1 MDTFHITFT
10 RTLTSA
16 DAKQHIPFTVQVPT
30 GTTQLT
36 IRLSYSPAMVDDIKN
51 MLTLSVFDPTGWRG
65 AGHRHG
71 ATHEVII
78 TTHHATPGYLAGP
91 IQAGEW
97 TIVVDTHMIM
107 PGAPCS
113 IQLDINA
120 TNEAPS
126 KRQMPQAVVASE
138 AKPAARYNVEMAS
151 HTTLPLTA
159 RGRGWYRGDLHAHTI
174 HSDASWDVPELLTWA
189 RDNHLDFVTLSDHN
203 TLSPLAQLAAAQSA
217 ELLTIG
223 GMELTTFWGHA
234 LALGLREWVDWRV
247 REGAR
252 TIEQIAEEVTAR
264 GGTFVIAHPMAI
276 GDPYCTGCQWVYRTM
291 MPGAAR
297 VVEVWNNDWGGDS
310 RNEDSLSL
318 AYAWLN
324 QGHRLALTAGTDNHG
339 STSRAKHYGFNVVYA
354 DDLSEV
360 EILRAIRKGRA
371 YLSAGP
377 QLKLSAFYRGA
388 QALMGDVLRVT
399 PDDALQVTALW
410 DDCLPGTQLN
420 LIADGKVRSVL
431 DATRPAERT
440 WEFRG
445 GQARWCLLTLRALD
459 GRMWALT
466 NPIYFASDVA

>member
-1 MDTFHITFT
+1 
-10 RTLTSA
+10 
-16 DAKQHIPFTVQVPT
+16 
-30 GTTQLT
+30 
-36 IRLSYSPAMVDDIKN
+36 
-51 MLTLSVFDPTGWRG
+51 
-65 AGHRHG
+65 
-71 ATHEVII
+71 
-78 TTHHATPGYLAGP
+78 
-91 IQAGEW
+91 
-97 TIVVDTHMIM
+97 
-107 PGAPCS
+107 
-113 IQLDINA
+113 
-120 TNEAPS
+120 
-126 KRQMPQAVVASE
+126 
-138 AKPAARYNVEMAS
+138 
-151 HTTLPLTA
+151 
-159 RGRGWYRGDLHAHTI
+159 
-174 HSDASWDVPELLTWA
+174 
-189 RDNHLDFVTLSDHN
+189 
-203 TLSPLAQLAAAQSA
+203 
-217 ELLTIG
+217 
-223 GMELTTFWGHA
+223 
-234 LALGLREWVDWRV
+234 
-247 REGAR
+247 
-252 TIEQIAEEVTAR
+252 
-264 GGTFVIAHPMAI
+264 
-276 GDPYCTGCQWVYRTM
+276 M